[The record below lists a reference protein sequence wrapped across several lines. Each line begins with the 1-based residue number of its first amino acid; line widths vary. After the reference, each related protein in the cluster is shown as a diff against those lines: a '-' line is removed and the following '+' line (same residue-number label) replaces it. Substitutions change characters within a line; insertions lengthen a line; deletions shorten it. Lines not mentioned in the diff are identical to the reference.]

1 VNAVELYVKVQVM
14 SALTEVAKSGPWA
27 DVESIALQLI
37 EALDDRDVMLRPR

>member
-1 VNAVELYVKVQVM
+1 MSAVEVYIKVQVM
-14 SALTEVAKSGPWA
+14 SALTEVAQAGPWT